1 MDFSIMPECFAD
13 TLMIETFVPP
23 LIRYNHKHSCSQ
35 VENEKM
41 RGKLKDRFAVG
52 IIDKDKHCIK
62 YLNEFVQK
70 DKVDGSLIL
79 WRHKAENKHHYIIQI
94 QPALEKWILNICEE
108 ENINMQGIPTNLDEL
123 KQLTKKQSSLE
134 SKLLKNLFAL
144 MNERNENIS
153 VRKLKGWIK
162 LLKEKNY
169 QVDINELKNA

>member
-35 VENEKM
+35 VENEM
-41 RGKLKDRFAVG
+41 IRGKLKDKFAVG
-52 IIDKDKHCIK
+52 IIDKDKHSIK

-79 WRHKAENKHHYIIQI
+79 WRHKAENKHHYIIQL
-94 QPALEKWILNICEE
+94 QPALEKWILNICAE
-108 ENINMQGIPTNLDEL
+108 ENINLQGIPSDLDEL
-123 KQLTKKQSSLE
+123 KHLTKKQSNLE
-134 SKLLKNLFAL
+134 NKLLKNLFAL
-144 MNERNENIS
+144 MNERIENIS
-153 VRKLKGWIK
+153 IRKLKHWIK

-169 QVDINELKNA
+169 QVDINELING